1 MANTV
6 GSIILL
12 MAYFAI
18 LRWVLPRLGVPT

>member
-1 MANTV
+1 MTNII